1 MILKKYHVKGK
12 STFCRAILLLLN
24 WTILVICSVDLPAEY
39 DTSLKP
45 VKLFFI
51 SEDEKL
57 VSREL
62 SSLKANVYDKF
73 GVPDVYESSS
83 LMKGREKED

>member
-24 WTILVICSVDLPAEY
+24 WTI
-39 DTSLKP
+39 
-45 VKLFFI
+45 FI

-62 SSLKANVYDKF
+62 SSPKANVYDKF